1 MRLLFGLVLTAA
13 GLALGFIRWTG
24 AFGPPYSANGS
35 ILLIALFLIP
45 GIYFLGTAIN
55 DRRTR

>member
-1 MRLLFGLVLTAA
+1 MRLLLGLVLTAM
-13 GLALGFIRWTG
+13 GLVFGLVRWTG

-45 GIYFLGTAIN
+45 GIYFLWTAIN
-55 DRRTR
+55 DRRTQ